1 MKVKI
6 KVDNEE
12 VTQGDDGIYLVK
24 VDYSQD
30 NSSLW
35 AEVTSE
41 TSQVKIKDKN
51 GETSYNTPTN
61 QKNISLKENITEVTV
76 TVKNGAGEEKEYTVR
91 IQKRPPAI
99 TGKVI
104 TQATDQTKQTA
115 TIKVYKTSDTRDE
128 KDAENPREIIQEIEI
143 NPDGTYNLDL
153 KEGEYDLVVTKTSYL
168 EYRLT
173 NIVIKEGETITIDDI
188 NIYAGDIDE
197 NGEIEIE
204 DLTSIIE
211 NYGTITDDNKAQ
223 KGKYDLNE
231 DGIVNKQDRSIL
243 KANYGKTNTKEQWVN
258 PNPPAQTT
266 ASSNETLNTAINS
279 AVSNVASQAKAFTGA
294 STNNTATQTQNFV
307 KPLKS
312 TYTITSAYGTRV
324 HPTTGEVKKH
334 TGIDLAGTHH
344 AEVVSVADGEVT
356 YAGVQKGFGNSVE
369 IKHIVNGETIYSFY
383 AHLSRIDVQKGQKVK
398 QSQTIG
404 LEGGDP
410 QTDPNV
416 GNSTGHHLHFELR
429 KASGYGN
436 DIDPTRC
443 FWGRTQK
450 TLKPKKDEAKKAPS
464 FTNKNFTRKFDKYL
478 KVKYNKYR
486 K

>member
-1 MKVKI
+1 MEKQNNRKW
-6 KVDNEE
+6 VD
-12 VTQGDDGIYLVK
+12 
-24 VDYSQD
+24 
-30 NSSLW
+30 
-35 AEVTSE
+35 
-41 TSQVKIKDKN
+41 
-51 GETSYNTPTN
+51 
-61 QKNISLKENITEVTV
+61 
-76 TVKNGAGEEKEYTVR
+76 
-91 IQKRPPAI
+91 
-99 TGKVI
+99 
-104 TQATDQTKQTA
+104 
-115 TIKVYKTSDTRDE
+115 
-128 KDAENPREIIQEIEI
+128 
-143 NPDGTYNLDL
+143 
-153 KEGEYDLVVTKTSYL
+153 
-168 EYRLT
+168 
-173 NIVIKEGETITIDDI
+173 
-188 NIYAGDIDE
+188 
-197 NGEIEIE
+197 
-204 DLTSIIE
+204 
-211 NYGTITDDNKAQ
+211 
-223 KGKYDLNE
+223 
-231 DGIVNKQDRSIL
+231 
-243 KANYGKTNTKEQWVN
+243 

-279 AVSNVASQAKAFTGA
+279 AVSNVATQARIFARA

-436 DIDPTRC
+436 DIDPTSV
-443 FWGRTQK
+443 FG
-450 TLKPKKDEAKKAPS
+450 DGAKKH
-464 FTNKNFTRKFDKYL
+464 
-478 KVKYNKYR
+478 
-486 K
+486 

>member
-1 MKVKI
+1 MFDEEIDQEKEYVLKIKEIEEPNILEDLKVKI

-35 AEVTSE
+35 AEVSSE

-173 NIVIKEGETITIDDI
+173 NIVVKDGETITIDDI
-188 NIYAGDIDE
+188 NIYAGDLDE

-211 NYGTITDDNKAQ
+211 NECY
-223 KGKYDLNE
+223 
-231 DGIVNKQDRSIL
+231 
-243 KANYGKTNTKEQWVN
+243 
-258 PNPPAQTT
+258 
-266 ASSNETLNTAINS
+266 
-279 AVSNVASQAKAFTGA
+279 
-294 STNNTATQTQNFV
+294 
-307 KPLKS
+307 
-312 TYTITSAYGTRV
+312 
-324 HPTTGEVKKH
+324 
-334 TGIDLAGTHH
+334 
-344 AEVVSVADGEVT
+344 
-356 YAGVQKGFGNSVE
+356 
-369 IKHIVNGETIYSFY
+369 
-383 AHLSRIDVQKGQKVK
+383 
-398 QSQTIG
+398 
-404 LEGGDP
+404 
-410 QTDPNV
+410 
-416 GNSTGHHLHFELR
+416 
-429 KASGYGN
+429 
-436 DIDPTRC
+436 
-443 FWGRTQK
+443 
-450 TLKPKKDEAKKAPS
+450 
-464 FTNKNFTRKFDKYL
+464 
-478 KVKYNKYR
+478 
-486 K
+486 

>member
-12 VTQGDDGIYLVK
+12 VTQGDDGSYLVK

-128 KDAENPREIIQEIEI
+128 KDAENPREVIQEIEI

-173 NIVIKEGETITIDDI
+173 NIVVKDGETSTIDDI
-188 NIYAGDIDE
+188 NIYAGDPDE

-204 DLTSIIE
+204 DLTTIIE

-243 KANYGKTNTKEQWVN
+243 KANYGKTNTKEQWVD
-258 PNPPAQTT
+258 PNPPAKKVTRIRKATNQ
-266 ASSNETLNTAINS
+266 ENT
-279 AVSNVASQAKAFTGA
+279 VSE
-294 STNNTATQTQNFV
+294 QNFV
-307 KPLKS
+307 EPLKS

-344 AEVVSVADGEVT
+344 AEVISVADGEVT

-404 LEGGDP
+404 IEGGDP

-436 DIDPTRC
+436 DIDPTSV
-443 FWGRTQK
+443 FGAG
-450 TLKPKKDEAKKAPS
+450 LKKH
-464 FTNKNFTRKFDKYL
+464 
-478 KVKYNKYR
+478 
-486 K
+486 